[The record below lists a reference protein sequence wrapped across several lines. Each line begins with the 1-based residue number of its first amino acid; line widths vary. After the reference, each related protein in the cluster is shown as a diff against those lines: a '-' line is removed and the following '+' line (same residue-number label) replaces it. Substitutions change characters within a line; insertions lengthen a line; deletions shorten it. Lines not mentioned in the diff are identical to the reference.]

1 MILVQFFPA
10 LIFMFV
16 GRANH
21 GDDAGKIERGGSR
34 IEERRVRRQKADF
47 FQVVLQLARSVL

>member
-21 GDDAGKIERGGSR
+21 GDDAGKIERGSR
-34 IEERRVRRQKADF
+34 IEERRVRRQKADV

>member
-21 GDDAGKIERGGSR
+21 GDAGKIERGSR
-34 IEERRVRRQKADF
+34 IEERRVRRQKADV